1 MPDGTLRLFTRWI
14 DGGWRPKVPD
24 EEAAV
29 VEPAPAIPENAPSP
43 ADVPK
48 TALQERVCD
57 SEIMHNW
64 TQDKSHDEAI
74 FHLNIVHRTASN
86 ILAASGTQQASVE
99 GHIRWM

>member
-29 VEPAPAIPENAPSP
+29 VEPAPAMPENAPSP
-43 ADVPK
+43 TDGTK
-48 TALQERVCD
+48 TALHKRVCD

-86 ILAASGTQQASVE
+86 VLAASETQQASVE